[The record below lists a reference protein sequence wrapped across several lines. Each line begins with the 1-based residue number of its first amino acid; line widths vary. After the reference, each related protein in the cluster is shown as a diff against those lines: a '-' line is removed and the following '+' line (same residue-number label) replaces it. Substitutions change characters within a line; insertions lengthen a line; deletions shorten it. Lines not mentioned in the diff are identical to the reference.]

1 MHIVYFFTFGYSLKS
16 WHSAGILE
24 REIRIFEE
32 LVKKYD
38 LRFTLVTYGDAEDY
52 RFTLNEGIEI
62 VPIYTLLKKSKNK
75 FYNFFKS
82 FFISTRIKLEI
93 HNFDIIQQNQLMG
106 SWVSVLF
113 KYSTKKPL
121 YIRTGYDMFLFSIKD
136 KKSIIKKAAYFVLTF
151 LSHGLTN
158 LYSVTSICDAAFLK
172 KFLPFSE
179 NKLVVRPNWVE
190 NNVTKEFN
198 TRYIGR
204 LLAVGRFETQKNYP
218 ILIKSLKN
226 TGLSLDIVGSGSMEN
241 ELRNLAKLEGV
252 EVNFLGILQNNE
264 LMKLYTKYKYFVSTS
279 LYEGNPKAILEAM
292 CSGCIVIAREIPN
305 NKEII
310 TNLENGVLFN
320 NDSEFKEIIK
330 NIEFIKNQEK
340 ISNRAIESTV
350 LFNSLDKLVDDIYYD
365 FKLLKKL
372 TE

>member
-24 REIRIFEE
+24 REVRIFEE
-32 LVKKYD
+32 LAKKYD
-38 LRFTLVTYGDAEDY
+38 LRFTFVTYGDSEDY
-52 RFTLNEGIEI
+52 KFMLNQDIEV

-82 FFISTRIKLEI
+82 FFISTKIKRKI
-93 HNFDIIQQNQLMG
+93 HKFDVIQQNQLMG
-106 SWVSVLF
+106 SWVSILF
-113 KYSTKKPL
+113 KLSTKKPI

-136 KKSIIKKAAYFVLTF
+136 KKSIVKKAAYFVLTF
-151 LSHGLTN
+151 LSYGLTN
-158 LYSVTSICDAAFLK
+158 LYSVTSICDKTFLK
-172 KFLPFSE
+172 KFLPFSK

-190 NNVTKEFN
+190 NNLTKEFN
-198 TRYIGR
+198 TRHNGR
-204 LLAVGRFETQKNYP
+204 LLAVGRFETQKNYQ
-218 ILIKSLKN
+218 ILIKSLRN

-241 ELRNLAKLEGV
+241 ELRDLAKSEGV
-252 EVNFLGILQNNE
+252 EVNFLGILQNND

-310 TNLENGVLFN
+310 TNLENGILFN
-320 NDSEFKEIIK
+320 NNREFKEIIK
-330 NIEFIKNQEK
+330 KIQLIKNQEK
-340 ISNRAIESTV
+340 ISNMAIKSTV
-350 LFNSLDKLVDDIYYD
+350 LFNSIDKLVDDIYYD
-365 FKLLKKL
+365 FKLLKKIN
-372 TE
+372 